1 MATCNCL
8 IKEIECEWACP
19 NTMCPGVD
27 SEECLEA
34 IESAADEKDTPVP
47 PEPGT

>member
-1 MATCNCL
+1 MATCDCL
-8 IKEIECEWACP
+8 IKEIECEFACP
-19 NTMCPGVD
+19 LAICPGVD

-34 IESAADEKDTPVP
+34 QRKADEKDTPIP